1 MLNQITLLHPAS
13 WRNLNC
19 RTKNL
24 SMLYLCILLLETR
37 VKVGGAKSDECPFF
51 QNVGKGP
58 KTSFVS
64 NKTYVAC
71 AMFHCL
77 TTKWIQLLW
86 SPSSQNKVLIVT
98 TYRCSLNSESCHSNK
113 QLKWMNM
120 SITKLAKLSW
130 RSHAHETTCKSMSK
144 THER

>member
-1 MLNQITLLHPAS
+1 
-13 WRNLNC
+13 
-19 RTKNL
+19 
-24 SMLYLCILLLETR
+24 MLYLCILLLETR

-77 TTKWIQLLW
+77 TTKWIHAVVVEPLFPKQ
-86 SPSSQNKVLIVT
+86 SA
-98 TYRCSLNSESCHSNK
+98 HSNDIQAQFKFLMLPFK
-113 QLKWMNM
+113 QAT
-120 SITKLAKLSW
+120 SSG
-130 RSHAHETTCKSMSK
+130 
-144 THER
+144 